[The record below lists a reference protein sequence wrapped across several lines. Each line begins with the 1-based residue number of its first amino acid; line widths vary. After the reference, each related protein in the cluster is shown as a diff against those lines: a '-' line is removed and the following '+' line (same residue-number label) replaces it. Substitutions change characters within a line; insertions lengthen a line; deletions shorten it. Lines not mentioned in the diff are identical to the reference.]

1 MLGVEKPGE
10 GFFEA
15 ELYSLPPEN
24 FYLDAIEFSD
34 DELAALS
41 TALLLLTDGGFAYAE
56 PLRLALQ
63 QVAWGHPNPLNEGE
77 RAPVEMA
84 MTASAG
90 GRDLSQRL
98 SKIETAI
105 SRRKTIEFTYYTME
119 RGETEKRKVD
129 PYHLVFRGGQF
140 YLIGHSHERDAVRV
154 FRLSRIQGKV
164 GYASKAEHDFS
175 PPENFDRRDY
185 GSRADWQLG
194 ETQGTAKIFI
204 RERIAWLIERDFG
217 TYGEL
222 REAKKADGAPGK
234 GRVFETDYASA
245 PRADRLG
252 PALARRTP
260 ACSLP
265 TTCARRPRAAWRC
278 CATATRTA
286 SSRPKVVDRPLR
298 ETPRRPRSN
307 GRGEAAIR
315 PERFARL
322 VTLAG
327 LLIEAAKKGERLQ
340 IADLRQRLE
349 LTDEELREDVELLNV
364 VNFGGGTYVL
374 YAEFLG
380 DEIEVDSE
388 PYGDN
393 FARPARLL
401 PLEAKALVAAI
412 DLFGD
417 HLPQSDLQSARAQDR
432 QGARPRPLRGGPR
445 DRLGRRRRRRG
456 RARMVNDAIAASRVL
471 ELSYYK
477 ENEDQFTDR
486 RVEPYRL
493 ENGREGWYV
502 ECYDLTK
509 GGVRHFKLDRIK
521 EAERL
526 RGGLRAAAGGRG
538 AGRGRGLDDPR
549 RGADR
554 RGRPRL
560 GLARARPLAARG
572 AHRGRGAGRRR
583 RRRRASLRGQ
593 ALAGAGD
600 PARRRRPR
608 RARARGRARGDRQ
621 RGLGLRSPRRGPRLR
636 SHRREMQPS
645 IAHEAPGHPEVAR
658 IVAPNPGPMTLEG
671 TNTYLYGAE
680 PCAVIDPGPD
690 DPGHLDAIRAA
701 AAERGRDRRSSCSPT
716 PTATTRTAPRSSAPR
731 SCSRP
736 AARSTPA
743 CGRSPP
749 PATPPTTSASS
760 APSGVCFAGDLV
772 LGLGSTIVPPGG
784 GSLAAYMDS
793 LRAAAGARRS
803 S

>member
-1 MLGVEKPGE
+1 MAKDTEKLIRQLSLISFLMAQGRPVSALEIKREVEGYSDMNDDAFARRFYADRAELESLGIQLGVEKPGE

-24 FYLDAIEFSD
+24 FYLDPISFSD

-41 TALLLLTDGGFAYAE
+41 TALMLLTDGGFAYAE

-63 QVAWGHPNPLNEGE
+63 QVAWGHPNPLAEGE

-119 RGETEKRKVD
+119 RGETEKRRVD

-175 PPENFDRRDY
+175 PPEDFDRRDY

-194 ETQGTAKIFI
+194 ETRGTAKIFI

-217 TYGEL
+217 AYGGL
-222 REAKKADGAPGK
+222 RNAKKSDGAPGK
-234 GRVFETDYASA
+234 GRVFETSYASERELIAWVLRWRQNAQVLA
-245 PRADRLG
+245 PDDLREEAEKRRDLLLERHVNG
-252 PALARRTP
+252 FRPA
-260 ACSLP
+260 
-265 TTCARRPRAAWRC
+265 
-278 CATATRTA
+278 
-286 SSRPKVVDRPLR
+286 KVVDRPLEDQPKR
-298 ETPRRPRSN
+298 SRSN

-327 LLIEAAKKGERLQ
+327 LLIEAAKKGERLGV
-340 IADLRQRLE
+340 ADLCERLE
-349 LTDEELREDVELLNV
+349 LTRDELQEDVDLLNV

-374 YAEFLG
+374 YAEILG
-380 DEIEVDSE
+380 DEIEVDSQ

-417 HLPQSDLQSARAQDR
+417 HLPQSNLQTARDKIVKALGHDPSEEGLEIASAGGGDAEI
-432 QGARPRPLRGGPR
+432 ARI
-445 DRLGRRRRRRG
+445 
-456 RARMVNDAIAASRVL
+456 VNEAIAESRVL

-477 ENEDQFTDR
+477 ENEDQFTER

-493 ENGREGWYV
+493 ENGKEGWYV

-509 GGVRHFKLDRIK
+509 DGVRHFKLDRVK
-521 EAERL
+521 EARLSDERFEP
-526 RGGLRAAAGGRG
+526 RPEVEEFAGVEGWMTHG
-538 AGRGRGLDDPR
+538 EVPTA
-549 RGADR
+549 
-554 RGRPRL
+554 
-560 GLARARPLAARG
+560 
-572 AHRGRGAGRRR
+572 
-583 RRRRASLRGQ
+583 
-593 ALAGAGD
+593 
-600 PARRRRPR
+600 
-608 RARARGRARGDRQ
+608 
-621 RGLGLRSPRRGPRLR
+621 
-636 SHRREMQPS
+636 
-645 IAHEAPGHPEVAR
+645 EVAR
-658 IVAPNPGPMTLEG
+658 VWVSPERARWLREERTVVEELAD
-671 TNTYLYGAE
+671 GAVVVE
-680 PCAVIDPGPD
+680 LPYAGKPWLVREI
-690 DPGHLDAIRAA
+690 L
-701 AAERGRDRRSSCSPT
+701 RG
-716 PTATTRTAPRSSAPR
+716 
-731 SCSRP
+731 
-736 AARSTPA
+736 
-743 CGRSPP
+743 
-749 PATPPTTSASS
+749 
-760 APSGVCFAGDLV
+760 AGDLV
-772 LGLGSTIVPPGG
+772 VLEPP
-784 GSLAAYMDS
+784 D
-793 LRAAAGARRS
+793 AREAIAKEVTNK
-803 S
+803 

>member
-1 MLGVEKPGE
+1 MAKDTEKLIRQLSLISFLMAQGRPVSALEIKREVEGYSDMNDDAFARRFYADRAELESLGILLGVEKPGE

-24 FYLDAIEFSD
+24 FYLDAIKFSD

-63 QVAWGHPNPLNEGE
+63 QVAWGHPNPLKEAE

-140 YLIGHSHERDAVRV
+140 YLIGLSHERDAVRV

-175 PPENFDRRDY
+175 PPEDFDRRDY

-194 ETQGTAKIFI
+194 ETRGTAKIFI

-217 TYGEL
+217 SYGEL
-222 REAKKADGAPGK
+222 REAKKSDGAPGK
-234 GRVFETDYASA
+234 GKVFETSYASDRELIAWVLRWRQNAQVLA
-245 PRADRLG
+245 PDDLREEVEGRLALLRDRHQNG
-252 PALARRTP
+252 FEPAEI
-260 ACSLP
+260 
-265 TTCARRPRAAWRC
+265 
-278 CATATRTA
+278 
-286 SSRPKVVDRPLR
+286 VDRPLR
-298 ETPRRPRSN
+298 DEPRRARSN

-327 LLIEAAKKGERLQ
+327 MLIDAAKRGERLQ

-374 YAEFLG
+374 YAEILG
-380 DEIEVDSE
+380 EEIEVDSE

-412 DLFGD
+412 DLFGE
-417 HLPQSDLQSARAQDR
+417 HLPQSDLQSARRKIVKALGHDPSKE
-432 QGARPRPLRGGPR
+432 GLEIASAGGG
-445 DRLGRRRRRRG
+445 DAAV
-456 RARMVNDAIAASRVL
+456 ARMVNDAIAASKIL

-493 ENGREGWYV
+493 ENGKEGWYV

-509 GGVRHFKLDRIK
+509 GGVRHFKLDRVK
-521 EAERL
+521 EASLSEESFE
-526 RGGLRAAAGGRG
+526 
-538 AGRGRGLDDPR
+538 PR
-549 RGADR
+549 
-554 RGRPRL
+554 PEVEE
-560 GLARARPLAARG
+560 
-572 AHRGRGAGRRR
+572 
-583 RRRRASLRGQ
+583 
-593 ALAGAGD
+593 LAGVEGWMTHGEVPTA
-600 PARRRRPR
+600 
-608 RARARGRARGDRQ
+608 
-621 RGLGLRSPRRGPRLR
+621 
-636 SHRREMQPS
+636 
-645 IAHEAPGHPEVAR
+645 EVAR
-658 IVAPNPGPMTLEG
+658 VWVSPERARWLREERTVVEELAD
-671 TNTYLYGAE
+671 GAVVVE
-680 PCAVIDPGPD
+680 LPYAGKPWLVREI
-690 DPGHLDAIRAA
+690 L
-701 AAERGRDRRSSCSPT
+701 RG
-716 PTATTRTAPRSSAPR
+716 
-731 SCSRP
+731 
-736 AARSTPA
+736 
-743 CGRSPP
+743 
-749 PATPPTTSASS
+749 
-760 APSGVCFAGDLV
+760 AGDLV
-772 LGLGSTIVPPGG
+772 VLEPE
-784 GSLAAYMDS
+784 D
-793 LRAAAGARRS
+793 AREAIAKEIAS
-803 S
+803 

>member
-1 MLGVEKPGE
+1 VAKDTEKLIRQLSLISFLMAQGRPVSALEIKREVEGYSDMNDDAFARRFYADRAELESLGILLGVEKPGE

-24 FYLDAIEFSD
+24 FYLDAIKFTDE
-34 DELAALS
+34 ELAALS

-63 QVAWGHPNPLNEGE
+63 QVAWGHPNPLTDAE

-140 YLIGHSHERDAVRV
+140 YLIGLAHEREAVRV

-175 PPENFDRRDY
+175 PPEDFDRRDY

-194 ETQGTAKIFI
+194 EEKGTAKIWI
-204 RERIAWLIERDFG
+204 RERIAWLIERD
-217 TYGEL
+217 YGSYGDL
-222 REAKKADGAPGK
+222 RPAVKSDGAPGK
-234 GRVFETDYASA
+234 GQIFETSYASVRELIAWVLRWRQNAQVLA
-245 PRADRLG
+245 PDDLRGEAETRLTLLHDRHHNG
-252 PALARRTP
+252 FEPAEI
-260 ACSLP
+260 
-265 TTCARRPRAAWRC
+265 
-278 CATATRTA
+278 
-286 SSRPKVVDRPLR
+286 VDRPLR
-298 ETPRRPRSN
+298 DVPRRARSN

-327 LLIEAAKKGERLQ
+327 MLIEAAKQGERLQ
-340 IADLRQRLE
+340 LAELRQRLE
-349 LTDEELREDVELLNV
+349 LTDEELREDIELLNV

-374 YAEFLG
+374 YAEIIG
-380 DEIEVDSE
+380 GEIEVDSE

-417 HLPQSDLQSARAQDR
+417 HLPQTDLQKARKKIVSALGHDPSEEGLEIAS
-432 QGARPRPLRGGPR
+432 AGGG
-445 DRLGRRRRRRG
+445 DATV
-456 RARMVNDAIAASRVL
+456 ARMVNDAIAGSKVM

-509 GGVRHFKLDRIK
+509 EGVRHFKLDRIK
-521 EAERL
+521 EASLSGQSFEPRAEVEEFAGVEGWMTHGEVPTAHVARVWVSPERARWLREERTVVEELADGAVVVELPYAGKSWLVREIL
-526 RGGLRAAAGGRG
+526 RG
-538 AGRGRGLDDPR
+538 
-549 RGADR
+549 
-554 RGRPRL
+554 
-560 GLARARPLAARG
+560 
-572 AHRGRGAGRRR
+572 
-583 RRRRASLRGQ
+583 
-593 ALAGAGD
+593 
-600 PARRRRPR
+600 
-608 RARARGRARGDRQ
+608 
-621 RGLGLRSPRRGPRLR
+621 
-636 SHRREMQPS
+636 
-645 IAHEAPGHPEVAR
+645 
-658 IVAPNPGPMTLEG
+658 
-671 TNTYLYGAE
+671 
-680 PCAVIDPGPD
+680 
-690 DPGHLDAIRAA
+690 
-701 AAERGRDRRSSCSPT
+701 
-716 PTATTRTAPRSSAPR
+716 
-731 SCSRP
+731 
-736 AARSTPA
+736 
-743 CGRSPP
+743 
-749 PATPPTTSASS
+749 
-760 APSGVCFAGDLV
+760 AGDLV
-772 LGLGSTIVPPGG
+772 VLEPEDAREAI
-784 GSLAAYMDS
+784 AKEI
-793 LRAAAGARRS
+793 AG
-803 S
+803 